1 MSGERLSA
9 LDASFLAVE
18 TPTAHMHVGWVAV
31 FSAPDD
37 GRLPSFPEIR
47 DHIARRLAYAPRY
60 RQKLAEVPLGLYA
73 PEWTDDRAFSVDRHV
88 YWAPGPLD
96 DLVDEVMSIPLRR
109 DRPLWEM
116 WICEDT
122 EAGRLAIVG
131 KTHHCMVD
139 GLAAVQL
146 ASLLLD
152 PTPEPADYE
161 PDGWSPAPEP
171 GEETLLARGLVDLL
185 GQPLDLLSWSLSAAS
200 SPAPVAKQAAAGA
213 MRVGR
218 AVSQLLRAAPASVLN
233 GQLSSLRRLAWTQ
246 RPLEDLRTIKRA
258 YGTTINDVILAA
270 VAGGM
275 RTYLTRRGEQP
286 LALKVMVPVSVRS
299 DEDVLG
305 NHISFVF
312 SELPCHEPDPVGR
325 LYQVHANMIRAKRDG
340 EPEGADLVLKAAAR
354 TPVTVQQALSRLIA
368 GPRAFNLVVS
378 NIPGP
383 TVPMYMLGCP
393 LQAAYPVV
401 PLAEHHVVSVG
412 LLTVN
417 DQACFGVYVDRQALP
432 DADMLARDID
442 GAIAELLT
450 STHQVMES
458 AGSLLTR
465 AHAAEPHAATPHAA
479 APHAAESHAAA
490 PHAAA
495 PHAAASHAAAPHAAA
510 PDVPAPHA
518 AAPEAPAPSRPE
530 VFKVS
535 DERPEPVQAPVEEG
549 FAAEPH
555 IFGV

>member
-1 MSGERLSA
+1 MHRRV
-9 LDASFLAVE
+9 DIPAS
-18 TPTAHMHVGWVAV
+18 
-31 FSAPDD
+31 
-37 GRLPSFPEIR
+37 
-47 DHIARRLAYAPRY
+47 YAPRY

-518 AAPEAPAPSRPE
+518 AAPDAPAPSRPE

>member
-510 PDVPAPHA
+510 PDVPAPHS
-518 AAPEAPAPSRPE
+518 AAPDAPAPSRPE